1 MQLSFHSLLASAQE
15 VDFFTDI
22 ILDTGL
28 AGDLEPDTSFVTELE
43 SIPPAIIEEEEEA
56 AIEEQLDIEMA
67 LDEENLNFEY
77 YVVILDDT
85 TISAEEYC
93 GTLEECKAYVD
104 AYVNHTYS
112 TRFTARFFH
121 NGSNNEI
128 ATVEFFA
135 TNANPTGFIT
145 MTRLNN
151 LF

>member
-67 LDEENLNFEY
+67 HDEENLKFEY
-77 YVVILDDT
+77 TVVVIDHTNDT
-85 TISAEEYC
+85 AEQEW
-93 GTLEECKAYVD
+93 GTWEDCKKFVARYQRLMFG
-104 AYVNHTYS
+104 H
-112 TRFTARFFH
+112 RFDARFFH
-121 NGSNNEI
+121 AGDDNEY
-128 ATVEFFA
+128 AAVLFFP
-135 TNANPTGFIT
+135 TPSDPTGYLTLT
-145 MTRLNN
+145 MPRRY
-151 LF
+151 

>member
-1 MQLSFHSLLASAQE
+1 MELSFHSLLSSTQE

-22 ILDTGL
+22 ILETGL
-28 AGDLEPDTSFVTELE
+28 PGDLDHSTLAALE
-43 SIPPAIIEEEEEA
+43 SVPEEVLLEEEET
-56 AIEEQLDIEMA
+56 AIEEQCEIEMA
-67 LDEENLNFEY
+67 YDEENLKFEY

-104 AYVNHTYS
+104 AYAKHTYS
-112 TRFTARFFH
+112 TRFTARFFQ
-121 NGSNNEI
+121 NGSDNEI